1 MQIYPKAYFEK
12 VQDISIE
19 FLNQHHIKALI
30 LDVDNTLID
39 YEKNMPEGIE
49 QWCKN
54 LKKQGITFYILS
66 NSNQKEKV
74 EKVAK
79 ILDVPYSYFAT
90 KPLKRGFKK
99 AIQEIGEKKENIA
112 VVGDQIF
119 TDVIGGN
126 RSHLFSIL
134 VKPIAEKDILATK
147 IKRPIENLVIKR
159 YIKTTENDRL
169 K

>member
-19 FLNQHHIKALI
+19 FLKQHHIKALI

-49 QWCKN
+49 QWCQN

-79 ILDVPYSYFAT
+79 ILDVPYSYFAA

-99 AIQEIGEKKENIA
+99 AIQEIGEEKENIA

-119 TDVIGGN
+119 TDVIGSN